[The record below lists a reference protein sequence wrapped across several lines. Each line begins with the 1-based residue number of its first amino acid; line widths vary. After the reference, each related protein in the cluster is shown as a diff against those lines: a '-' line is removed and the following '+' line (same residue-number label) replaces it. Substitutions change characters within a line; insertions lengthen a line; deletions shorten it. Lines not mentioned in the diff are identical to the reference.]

1 MTIPTSAK
9 RVVVLEQFAHLD
21 WDWLNFFPYN
31 VDESGQVCNSGYFVN
46 SWVKPAATI
55 YRMAGNLLQSFP
67 GEAYSTCEIG
77 FLRAFAEK
85 FPDEF
90 RQMVARGRVTI
101 VGGAI
106 TSPDNL
112 LPPGEAFFRV
122 FLTGLNWMDQQALP
136 WSGMVW
142 IPDDFG
148 HDSQLPVMLAA
159 IGAEGVGFARV
170 PGGSEYMGGLSPDQ
184 PQPMAGTILNQDAN
198 GVGGLDFW
206 WKGDDGSTAFAHWM
220 PFGYSQG
227 SAISGTS
234 SIDKYLSDNAPGS
247 PSRYVHV
254 PVGNDFMAPVGG
266 TVPPKPPSNELLQWI
281 DEWNG
286 DHPDDYAITAS
297 FADYVHWV
305 KQDVASGAVTLKTRT
320 FHGDGGNADTT
331 MFRSNPY
338 FMGFYASRME
348 LKRLHNEAVRL
359 LVGAEVLDAAS
370 AAAGMSTVNDRV
382 ERFAAAWND
391 LAPST
396 HHDYITG
403 TATDCVYKGE
413 QLPLLRSVVE
423 QAASLLEDAV
433 AGIVTNLSPPSTG
446 VAVLNTLGFERTG
459 IVTLDN
465 GGLVWGSAPAL
476 GWNIVSGATPPEISP
491 VRLTQDPGSVSF
503 DNGLFRC
510 TIRKDANWGITQL
523 SSNSWPDILG
533 GGTGNTFSLWQDY
546 GSIYSFGYECQN
558 SSFSSQS
565 FTQTAGDVVV
575 QNAGPQRAIVSA
587 PLTLTVGQ
595 TKYPYTLQYS
605 VTAGQRYVEISITGA
620 APANTSVFVNFPL
633 SAAITKIEHGTP
645 YHWDWKTPATFG
657 SGAFRQVFEPTHD
670 FVVPYAGGRILAA
683 ILHGGVPAWAINGS
697 TLTGCIL
704 RNTPGEGCDGRGA
717 GGSDPDVHTITFALR
732 VPDGLTP
739 AATGLPLR
747 EARAYTNPLIGR
759 TAAPGPGR
767 SPLTFGL
774 AAAQEN
780 ALLTA
785 AKRGSADPSNI
796 YLRVYKP
803 GNTVQTVV
811 VSTPTSPTSI
821 SGATA
826 VERSLTPDEEAA
838 FGITYQPPRITFTA
852 AHAVTTLKL
861 SGITG

>member
-1 MTIPTSAK
+1 MTIPASAQ

-31 VDESGQVCNSGYFVN
+31 VDESGVACNSGYFVP

-55 YRMAGNLLQSFP
+55 YRMAGNLLQSFAE
-67 GEAYSTCEIG
+67 EAYSTCEIG
-77 FLRAFAEK
+77 FLRAFAET

-90 RQMVARGRVTI
+90 RQMVASGRLTI
-101 VGGAI
+101 VGGAV

-112 LPPGEAFFRV
+112 LPPGEAFFRA

-170 PGGSEYMGGLSPDQ
+170 PGAYRQNLTPAQ
-184 PQPMAGTILNQDAN
+184 PEPMASDILKQPVT

-206 WKGDDGSTAFAHWM
+206 WKADDGSATFAHWM
-220 PFGYSQG
+220 PNGYSQG
-227 SAISGTS
+227 SGLSGPS
-234 SIDKYLSDNAPGS
+234 SISQYLSENGTGS

-254 PVGNDFMAPVGG
+254 PVGNDFMPPMGG
-266 TVPPKPPSNELLQWI
+266 EVPPAPPSREVLQWV
-281 DEWNG
+281 DEWNRT
-286 DHPDDYAITAS
+286 HPDDYAILAS

-320 FHGDGGNADTT
+320 FHGDGRNAETT

-348 LKRLHNEAVRL
+348 LKRLHHEAVRL
-359 LVGAEVLDAAS
+359 LIGAEALDAAS
-370 AAAGMSTVNDRV
+370 AAAGIGTADDRV

-423 QAASLLEDAV
+423 QAASLFEDTV
-433 AGIVTNLSPPSTG
+433 AGIVTNLGSPSPG
-446 VAVLNTLGFERTG
+446 VAVLNTLGFERAG
-459 IVTLDN
+459 VIRMPD
-465 GGLVWGSAPAL
+465 GGLVWGSAQAL
-476 GWNIVSGATPPEISP
+476 GWNIVSGATPPNVAP
-491 VRLTQDPGSVSF
+491 VRLTQEPGAVTF

-510 TIRKDANWGITQL
+510 TIRKDANWGITSL
-523 SSNSWPDILG
+523 SSNSWPAIL
-533 GGTGNTFSLWQDY
+533 GGTGNTLSLWQDY

-558 SSFSSQS
+558 SAFSNKP

-575 QNAGPQRAIVSA
+575 QSNDLRATVSA
-587 PLTLTVGQ
+587 KLTLTVDQ
-595 TKYPYTLQYS
+595 AQYPYTLQYS
-605 VTAGQRYVEISITGA
+605 VAAGQRYVEISITGA

-633 SAAITKIEHGTP
+633 PATITKIEHGTP

-657 SGAFRQVFEPTHD
+657 DGAFKQVFEPTHD
-670 FVVPYAGGRILAA
+670 FVLPYAGDRILAA
-683 ILHGGVPAWAINGS
+683 VLHGGVPAWAIDGS
-697 TLTGCIL
+697 TLTGCVL
-704 RNTPGEGCDGRGA
+704 RNTPGEGCDPRGA
-717 GGSDPDVHTITFALR
+717 GGSDPDVHTVTFAFR

-747 EARAYTNPLIGR
+747 EARAYTNPLVGR
-759 TAAPGPGR
+759 SVAPGAGR
-767 SPLTFGL
+767 GPLSFVL
-774 AAAQEN
+774 AATATDDN

-785 AKRGSADPSNI
+785 AKRGSADPSAI

-803 GNTVQTVV
+803 GNDVQTLT
-811 VSTPTSPTSI
+811 VSTVTLPTSI
-821 SGATA
+821 TGATA
-826 VERSLTPDEEAA
+826 LERRLTPEEEAA
-838 FGITYQPPRITFTA
+838 LGITFRSPFISFTA

-861 SGITG
+861 SGM